1 MIVNRQ
7 GQRLPEVTDEAI
19 KGFFG
24 EYRFLSNFE
33 VLKKPIYV
41 FSNGVEY
48 IYWSSEAAYMSFKS
62 DDPAFKA
69 ALEEVPT
76 PGAAKRLGRSVELVS
91 DWSNG
96 VRDMAMYEAVYAKF
110 ENNLE
115 LKQKLIDTSQK
126 LLVET
131 NNWGDTYWGECA
143 GIGQN
148 NLGKTL
154 MRVRQELMSESIN
167 NL

>member
-1 MIVNRQ
+1 MLVNKY
-7 GQRLPEVTDEAI
+7 GQRTPLVTEDAV

-33 VLKKPIYV
+33 ELKKPIYV

-62 DDPAFKA
+62 DDPEFKA

-76 PGAAKRLGRSVELVS
+76 PGAAKRLGRSVELVPN
-91 DWSNG
+91 WENG
-96 VRDMAMYEAVYAKF
+96 TRDMAMYESVYAKF

-115 LKQKLIDTSQK
+115 LKQKLIDTFPK
-126 LLVET
+126 VLVET
-131 NNWGDTYWGECA
+131 NNWGDTYWGECD
-143 GIGQN
+143 GIGKN

-154 MRVRQELMSESIN
+154 MRVRQELMSESNN